1 MSWSWS
7 SSSSRWPRGPR
18 PTLFA
23 SDRNPHEIRGYAVI
37 SRGPLVTWPF
47 DVSVYAG
54 LVLVFFGHAW
64 LARGAPDARRKHTIY
79 LLAGLLTLWVAL
91 ETPVDTISDR
101 YLDSVH
107 MLQHVLL
114 AFVAPPL
121 LLLGLSRAMA
131 ARLVRVPGVRVLTEP
146 VQAQV
151 IAAAVMIAWHAP
163 PLYDA
168 TLSNE
173 GLHVVEHLM
182 FIASGVVLYWPI
194 IEATSAQARWQM
206 SPGAKLVYMLLATL
220 PQDGVA
226 LALIFSRVPFYEYY
240 THVPRLIAGF
250 TALIDQ
256 TVAGAVLMIVG
267 KVTLAVAAL
276 VVFFRWFGAEQ
287 AADRGIESKL
297 GVR

>member
-1 MSWSWS
+1 
-7 SSSSRWPRGPR
+7 
-18 PTLFA
+18 
-23 SDRNPHEIRGYAVI
+23 VI
-37 SRGPLVTWPF
+37 TWPF
-47 DVSVYAG
+47 DVTVYAG
-54 LVLVFFGHAW
+54 LTLLFFGHAW
-64 LARGAPDARRKHTIY
+64 LARSSPDAQRKHTLY
-79 LLAGLLTLWVAL
+79 FLAGLFTLWVAL
-91 ETPVDTISDR
+91 ETPIDTISDR

-121 LLLGLSRAMA
+121 LLLGLSAGMA
-131 ARLVRVPGVRVLTEP
+131 SRLASIPGVRAVTEP

-173 GLHVVEHLM
+173 DIHIFEHVM
-182 FIASGVVLYWPI
+182 FIASGLVLYWPI
-194 IEATSAQARWQM
+194 IEATSAQARWRM
-206 SPGAKLVYMLLATL
+206 SPGAQLVYMLLATL

-226 LALIFSRVPFYEYY
+226 LALIFSRVPFYDFY

-250 TALIDQ
+250 SALIDQ
-256 TVAGAVLMIVG
+256 TVAGAVLMIAG
-267 KVTLAVAAL
+267 KLTLAVAAL
-276 VVFFRWFGAEQ
+276 VVFFRWFGAEH
-287 AADRGIESKL
+287 AADREIESRV